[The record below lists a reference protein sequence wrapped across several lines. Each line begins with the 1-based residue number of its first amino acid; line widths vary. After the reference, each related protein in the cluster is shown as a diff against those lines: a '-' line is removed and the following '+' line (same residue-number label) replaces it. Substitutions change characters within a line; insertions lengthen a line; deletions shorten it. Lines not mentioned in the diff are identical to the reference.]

1 MRHSQAFLSVTLI
14 SFYAI
19 YSGGFYMST
28 HLYYT
33 TLQWQVQFLRRL
45 LHVVVHVG
53 TVAYLDWIKSSF
65 QILLMWAVLNK
76 QQ

>member
-1 MRHSQAFLSVTLI
+1 
-14 SFYAI
+14 
-19 YSGGFYMST
+19 MST